1 MTPVDCPVCRAPF
14 TEILTDGVLIDICT
28 RCSGVWLDRGELE
41 RLLQSPRRQN
51 NAEDAGMTGAK

>member
-14 TEILTDGVLIDICT
+14 KEILTDGVLIDICT
-28 RCSGVWLDRGELE
+28 RCSGVWLERGELE

-51 NAEDAGMTGAK
+51 SAEDPRMTVAK